1 MVLLGEAG
9 LRCGSP
15 AFCFVRPVKP
25 SHLLRFPRMTAPA
38 NATAPGPVLFFD
50 GECGL
55 CTRLV
60 RVLLRLD
67 RKGRLRFA
75 PLQGPTAQSYL
86 RGHGLP
92 TEDFAS
98 LVFAPDWPRSE
109 ALPALRTDGAIASL
123 RASGRSGWARLASFF
138 PRRLRNALYRVVAR
152 NRLRLFPHGP
162 VNPAADPRDAGRF
175 LP

>member
-1 MVLLGEAG
+1 
-9 LRCGSP
+9 
-15 AFCFVRPVKP
+15 
-25 SHLLRFPRMTAPA
+25 MTAPHA
-38 NATAPGPVLFFD
+38 ITHQSGPVLFFD

-67 RKGRLRFA
+67 RLGRLRFA
-75 PLQGPTAQSYL
+75 PLQGATAQSYL
-86 RGHGLP
+86 RRHGLP

-109 ALPALRTDGAIASL
+109 HAPALRTDGAIASL
-123 RASGRSGWARLASFF
+123 RAIGKPGLARLASFL
-138 PRRLRNALYRVVAR
+138 PRSLRDALYRTVAR
-152 NRLRLFPHGP
+152 NRLHLFPSGP
-162 VNPAADPRDAGRF
+162 VNPAADPRGEGRF